1 MKRDN
6 KPLQQG
12 FTLLELLSVIVA
24 VGVLAAI
31 ASPVWFGFLARQQTT
46 SVQGQLRQKVQEAQS
61 KSQQRNILWQFSVR
75 ESGDVV
81 EIATHP
87 ATVNPADAIWEPID
101 NAVVLDSETTLL
113 RKDGIYYVRFD
124 HNGNVRGSRLGRI
137 TVSSRQFPEIKRCVI
152 VSTLIGATRKAK
164 EQPSPDPS
172 YRTRDRYCY

>member
-1 MKRDN
+1 M
-6 KPLQQG
+6 G
-12 FTLLELLSVIVA
+12 FTLLELLTVIVS
-24 VGVLAAI
+24 VGILAAI

-46 SVQGQLRQKVQEAQS
+46 SVQGQLRQKIQEAQS

-75 ESGDVV
+75 ENGDVV

-87 ATVNPADAIWEPID
+87 ATVDPANAIWEPID

-113 RKDGIYYVRFD
+113 RKDGVYYVRFD
-124 HNGNVRGSRLGRI
+124 HNGNVRGSRLGRV
-137 TVSSRQFPEIKRCVI
+137 TVSSKQFPDVKRCVI

-164 EQPSPDPS
+164 EQPNPDPS